1 MVVDKQKKKLR
12 PARLFNIVTRE
23 VSYVRK
29 GANAS
34 EYVLLKADDD
44 SVELEKAG
52 NLPGDPRSNAG
63 KPPSQT
69 APPKKKPPQG
79 PPQAQNQDPNAE
91 PEEQEEEQ
99 PPQAPQPAA
108 MPSQGMVLPT
118 GSKAVFQQSLKAALD
133 AFLLFTES
141 IANAPEAVEGQP
153 PSPPEHLIVEMNK
166 VGDLMGKALESY
178 PGLKISH
185 GKPEPVAPTD
195 DSQPTQ
201 PADGQDP
208 AQNKPQEVSA
218 MAKHDEILAQCEDLT
233 KELNLVN
240 SLLAKFDAPVTPV
253 EKSETET
260 QPEATSQ
267 VVDVA
272 KAAADAVDAK
282 LAPILTALTAMQNDV
297 RAMKS
302 RTASSAV
309 ALDGGIRVREVTE
322 SPAPRR
328 INGDLNEYFAKLDAE
343 KAKGR

>member
-1 MVVDKQKKKLR
+1 
-12 PARLFNIVTRE
+12 
-23 VSYVRK
+23 
-29 GANAS
+29 
-34 EYVLLKADDD
+34 
-44 SVELEKAG
+44 
-52 NLPGDPRSNAG
+52 
-63 KPPSQT
+63 
-69 APPKKKPPQG
+69 
-79 PPQAQNQDPNAE
+79 
-91 PEEQEEEQ
+91 
-99 PPQAPQPAA
+99 
-108 MPSQGMVLPT
+108 
-118 GSKAVFQQSLKAALD
+118 
-133 AFLLFTES
+133 
-141 IANAPEAVEGQP
+141 
-153 PSPPEHLIVEMNK
+153 MNK